1 MLWVLLF
8 GAALAVS
15 ILFCFLG
22 IQAKYWTLKTL
33 FELKFWSWFGIFLV
47 VLILVLRLVFKLQN
61 KHAQHMVEKERTK
74 AEKEREQ
81 AVAQARE
88 EGRAEALAQSES
100 AAPPPH
106 RKPAPLPITAKTLPP
121 RSSRKPRRTSRLPRC
136 KRTCQQNDRK
146 RGQPMPTE
154 HPAAKRVIYFDVLRV
169 LATFAV
175 IVLHLSAQH
184 WADTDVFSNA
194 WLAFNLYGG
203 IVRWSVPIFVM
214 ISGALFLGR
223 DTDIH
228 TILKKNV
235 ARIATVFLSWSGCY
249 ALVGLVFRH
258 APLSVVLSQLITGH
272 YHLWFLYMIVGLYL
286 LIPLLRPIVQNETLM
301 RYFLL
306 LAFVFTFLLPQLA
319 LFTSFVSLEASTVIR
334 TVIMYSY
341 CFFPLGFTVYFVGGY
356 YLSRRSFSRR
366 EEIVLYCVGI
376 TALLF
381 SIIAPAVLS
390 RAQGAPNATF
400 YNYNDLNV
408 LCTSVPI
415 FVFAKQHLNF
425 PRMGE
430 RAYALL
436 RKLSKYS
443 FGVYLVHPM
452 VIELLQHFG
461 IDTFSCNAFFSV
473 PLLAVFVFAV
483 STLISALLNAIPFIK
498 DHFV

>member
-1 MLWVLLF
+1 MPEH
-8 GAALAVS
+8 S
-15 ILFCFLG
+15 
-22 IQAKYWTLKTL
+22 
-33 FELKFWSWFGIFLV
+33 
-47 VLILVLRLVFKLQN
+47 
-61 KHAQHMVEKERTK
+61 
-74 AEKEREQ
+74 
-81 AVAQARE
+81 
-88 EGRAEALAQSES
+88 
-100 AAPPPH
+100 
-106 RKPAPLPITAKTLPP
+106 PAP
-121 RSSRKPRRTSRLPRC
+121 R
-136 KRTCQQNDRK
+136 
-146 RGQPMPTE
+146 
-154 HPAAKRVIYFDVLRV
+154 RVIYFDLLRV
-169 LATFAV
+169 VAIFAV
-175 IVLHLSAQH
+175 VAVHLSAMH
-184 WADTDVFSNA
+184 WADVDVNSRA
-194 WLAFNLYGG
+194 WFAFNLYCTAGK
-203 IVRWSVPIFVM
+203 WSVPIFVM

-249 ALVGLVFRH
+249 ALVYLVFRH
-258 APLSVVLSQLITGH
+258 APLSVVLSEFIVGH

-286 LIPLLRPIVQNETLM
+286 LIPLLRPIVKSESLT

-319 LFTSFVSLEASTVIR
+319 LFTSFVSYEASTVIR

-356 YLSRRSFSRR
+356 YLSRRNFSRR

-376 TALLF
+376 AALLF
-381 SIIAPAVLS
+381 SIIAPAALS
-390 RAQGAPNATF
+390 RAQGAANPTF
-400 YNYNDLNV
+400 YSYNDLNV

-430 RAYALL
+430 RAYTLL
-436 RKLSKYS
+436 RKMSKYS

>member
-1 MLWVLLF
+1 
-8 GAALAVS
+8 
-15 ILFCFLG
+15 
-22 IQAKYWTLKTL
+22 
-33 FELKFWSWFGIFLV
+33 
-47 VLILVLRLVFKLQN
+47 
-61 KHAQHMVEKERTK
+61 
-74 AEKEREQ
+74 
-81 AVAQARE
+81 
-88 EGRAEALAQSES
+88 
-100 AAPPPH
+100 
-106 RKPAPLPITAKTLPP
+106 
-121 RSSRKPRRTSRLPRC
+121 
-136 KRTCQQNDRK
+136 
-146 RGQPMPTE
+146 
-154 HPAAKRVIYFDVLRV
+154 
-169 LATFAV
+169 
-175 IVLHLSAQH
+175 
-184 WADTDVFSNA
+184 
-194 WLAFNLYGG
+194 
-203 IVRWSVPIFVM
+203 M

-430 RAYALL
+430 RAYTLL
-436 RKLSKYS
+436 RKMSKYS

-473 PLLAVFVFAV
+473 PLLAVLVFAV

>member
-1 MLWVLLF
+1 ML
-8 GAALAVS
+8 S
-15 ILFCFLG
+15 
-22 IQAKYWTLKTL
+22 K
-33 FELKFWSWFGIFLV
+33 
-47 VLILVLRLVFKLQN
+47 N
-61 KHAQHMVEKERTK
+61 
-74 AEKEREQ
+74 
-81 AVAQARE
+81 
-88 EGRAEALAQSES
+88 
-100 AAPPPH
+100 
-106 RKPAPLPITAKTLPP
+106 PAP
-121 RSSRKPRRTSRLPRC
+121 R
-136 KRTCQQNDRK
+136 
-146 RGQPMPTE
+146 
-154 HPAAKRVIYFDVLRV
+154 RVIYFDVLRIV
-169 LATFAV
+169 AIFVVVAV
-175 IVLHLSAQH
+175 HLSAMH
-184 WADTDVFSNA
+184 WADVDVNSRA
-194 WLAFNLYGG
+194 WFAFNLYCTAGK
-203 IVRWSVPIFVM
+203 WSVPIFVM

-223 DTDIH
+223 EVSISA
-228 TILKKNV
+228 ILKKNV
-235 ARIATVFLSWSGCY
+235 ARIAAVFLFWSGCY
-249 ALVGLVFRH
+249 ALVDLIFRH

-306 LAFVFTFLLPQLA
+306 LAFLFTFLLPQLA
-319 LFTSFVSLEASTVIR
+319 LFTSFVSHEASTVIR

-341 CFFPLGFTVYFVGGY
+341 CFFPLGFTIYFVGGY
-356 YLSRRSFSRR
+356 YLSRR

-376 TALLF
+376 AALLF

-430 RAYALL
+430 KAYALL

-473 PLLAVFVFAV
+473 LLLAIFVFAV
-483 STLISALLNAIPFIK
+483 SMLISALLNVIPFIK

>member
-1 MLWVLLF
+1 MP
-8 GAALAVS
+8 
-15 ILFCFLG
+15 
-22 IQAKYWTLKTL
+22 AKNP
-33 FELKFWSWFGIFLV
+33 V
-47 VLILVLRLVFKLQN
+47 
-61 KHAQHMVEKERTK
+61 
-74 AEKEREQ
+74 
-81 AVAQARE
+81 
-88 EGRAEALAQSES
+88 
-100 AAPPPH
+100 
-106 RKPAPLPITAKTLPP
+106 
-121 RSSRKPRRTSRLPRC
+121 PRR
-136 KRTCQQNDRK
+136 
-146 RGQPMPTE
+146 
-154 HPAAKRVIYFDVLRV
+154 VVYFDLLRV
-169 LATFAV
+169 VAIFVVVAV
-175 IVLHLSAQH
+175 HLSAMH
-184 WADTDVFSNA
+184 WADVDVNSRA
-194 WLAFNLYGG
+194 WFAFNLYCTAGK
-203 IVRWSVPIFVM
+203 WSVPIFVM

-223 DTDIH
+223 DVSISS
-228 TILKKNV
+228 ILKKNV
-235 ARIATVFLSWSGCY
+235 A
-249 ALVGLVFRH
+249 LVDLIFRH

-286 LIPLLRPIVQNETLM
+286 LIPLLRPIVQDETLM

-306 LAFVFTFLLPQLA
+306 LAFLFTFLLPQLA
-319 LFTSFVSLEASTVIR
+319 LFTSFVSHEASTVIR

-341 CFFPLGFTVYFVGGY
+341 CFFPLGFTIYFVGGY
-356 YLSRRSFSRR
+356 YLSRRSFSHR
-366 EEIVLYCVGI
+366 EEIMLYCVGI
-376 TALLF
+376 AALLF

-430 RAYALL
+430 KAYALL

-483 STLISALLNAIPFIK
+483 STLISALLNVIPFIK

>member
-1 MLWVLLF
+1 MPEH
-8 GAALAVS
+8 S
-15 ILFCFLG
+15 
-22 IQAKYWTLKTL
+22 
-33 FELKFWSWFGIFLV
+33 
-47 VLILVLRLVFKLQN
+47 
-61 KHAQHMVEKERTK
+61 
-74 AEKEREQ
+74 
-81 AVAQARE
+81 
-88 EGRAEALAQSES
+88 
-100 AAPPPH
+100 
-106 RKPAPLPITAKTLPP
+106 PAP
-121 RSSRKPRRTSRLPRC
+121 R
-136 KRTCQQNDRK
+136 
-146 RGQPMPTE
+146 
-154 HPAAKRVIYFDVLRV
+154 RVIYFDLLRV
-169 LATFAV
+169 VAIFAV
-175 IVLHLSAQH
+175 VAVHLSAMH
-184 WADTDVFSNA
+184 WADVDVNSRA
-194 WLAFNLYGG
+194 WFAFNLYCTAGK
-203 IVRWSVPIFVM
+203 WSVPIFVM

-249 ALVGLVFRH
+249 ALVYLVFRH
-258 APLSVVLSQLITGH
+258 APLSVVLSEFIVGH

-286 LIPLLRPIVQNETLM
+286 LIPLLRPIVKSESLT

-319 LFTSFVSLEASTVIR
+319 LFTSFVSYEASTVIR

-341 CFFPLGFTVYFVGGY
+341 CFFPLGFTIYFVGGY
-356 YLSRRSFSRR
+356 YLSRRNFSRR

-376 TALLF
+376 AALLF
-381 SIIAPAVLS
+381 SIIAPAALS
-390 RAQGAPNATF
+390 RAQGAANPTF
-400 YNYNDLNV
+400 YSYNDLNV

-430 RAYALL
+430 RAYTLL
-436 RKLSKYS
+436 RKMSKYS

-483 STLISALLNAIPFIK
+483 STLISALLNAIPLIR
-498 DHFV
+498 DYFV

>member
-1 MLWVLLF
+1 MPEH
-8 GAALAVS
+8 S
-15 ILFCFLG
+15 
-22 IQAKYWTLKTL
+22 
-33 FELKFWSWFGIFLV
+33 
-47 VLILVLRLVFKLQN
+47 
-61 KHAQHMVEKERTK
+61 
-74 AEKEREQ
+74 
-81 AVAQARE
+81 
-88 EGRAEALAQSES
+88 
-100 AAPPPH
+100 
-106 RKPAPLPITAKTLPP
+106 PAP
-121 RSSRKPRRTSRLPRC
+121 R
-136 KRTCQQNDRK
+136 
-146 RGQPMPTE
+146 
-154 HPAAKRVIYFDVLRV
+154 RVIYFDLLRV
-169 LATFAV
+169 VAIFAV
-175 IVLHLSAQH
+175 VAVHLSAMH
-184 WADTDVFSNA
+184 WADVDVNSRA
-194 WLAFNLYGG
+194 WFAFNLYCTAGK
-203 IVRWSVPIFVM
+203 WSVPIFVM

-249 ALVGLVFRH
+249 ALVYLVFRH
-258 APLSVVLSQLITGH
+258 APLSVVLSEFIVGH

-286 LIPLLRPIVQNETLM
+286 LIPLLRPIVKSESLT

-319 LFTSFVSLEASTVIR
+319 LFTSFVSYEASTVIR

-356 YLSRRSFSRR
+356 YLSRRNFSRR

-376 TALLF
+376 AALLF
-381 SIIAPAVLS
+381 SIIAPAALS
-390 RAQGAPNATF
+390 RSQGAANPTF
-400 YNYNDLNV
+400 YSYNDLNV

-430 RAYALL
+430 RAYTLL
-436 RKLSKYS
+436 RKMSKYS

-483 STLISALLNAIPFIK
+483 STLISALLNAIPLIR
-498 DHFV
+498 DYFV